1 MVHYVK
7 LYEISVLRLRS
18 HLIPEGFSCR
28 LETRNWYTVN
38 SSSTELEQVVYKH
51 QTSCRSGWQRGFGE
65 LNPSPY
71 SWIFSSISV
80 GPSPLSYLFTSA
92 TSRIP
97 VHTAPKWGT
106 EPIRYVT
113 LHVRDQQA
121 QLRSLTVQKQRQKS
135 VSDPGVG
142 PGAPPT
148 LFLDQTEV
156 QRAEKIFSGD
166 WGPPPYLRVWM
177 TTPPPYFK
185 VWIWKSPFF
194 RVNRGP
200 TRYGF
205 SAAANA
211 NRYSVN
217 VSLIK
222 LPLHCIYTEIILLF
236 FHQFLVW
243 YAEVFSHL

>member
-1 MVHYVK
+1 MGRSYGEVFVQLQDMVHYVK

-92 TSRIP
+92 TARIP
-97 VHTAPKWGT
+97 VHTTPKWGT
-106 EPIRYVT
+106 EPIRYMT
-113 LHVRDQQA
+113 LHVRDWQA
-121 QLRSLTVQKQRQKS
+121 QLRSVTETAPKI
-135 VSDPGVG
+135 SDGSRGGARG
-142 PGAPPT
+142 PALLIFRPNWGPKG
-148 LFLDQTEV
+148 
-156 QRAEKIFSGD
+156 RKNFSGD
-166 WGPPPYLRVWM
+166 WGSPPYLRVWM
-177 TTPPPYFK
+177 TVPPPPLFQGLDPALKITVLSCEQRPY
-185 VWIWKSPFF
+185 P
-194 RVNRGP
+194 
-200 TRYGF
+200 
-205 SAAANA
+205 NA

-217 VSLIK
+217 VSLI
-222 LPLHCIYTEIILLF
+222 
-236 FHQFLVW
+236 
-243 YAEVFSHL
+243 